1 MIHVIKRMILLT
13 DVMKA
18 IINELFLKKIM
29 KKKLKNQVFFFHKFF
44 FETVH

>member
-29 KKKLKNQVFFFHKFF
+29 KKKLKNQVFFFISFF
-44 FETVH
+44 